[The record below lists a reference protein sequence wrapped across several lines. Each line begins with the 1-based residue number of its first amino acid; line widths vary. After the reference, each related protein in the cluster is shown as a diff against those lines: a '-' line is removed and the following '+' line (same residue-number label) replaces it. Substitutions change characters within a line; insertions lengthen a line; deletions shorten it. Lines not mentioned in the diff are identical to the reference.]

1 MILLIIN
8 IAVCDDEMIFTKELR
23 GTIESYDRWLN
34 HSYKIQA
41 FTSGTQL
48 SDAIRN
54 GLKVDILF
62 IDIELNDSSLGTD
75 IGAKLKVL
83 NPDILIVYVSAYES
97 YYKELVCAEPFD
109 FIYKPRLY
117 EKIPKVLDKAI
128 MRLAY
133 IKHEFVYQYKFNGM
147 TYHVD
152 LNDVLYFESRHRI
165 INICCTDGT
174 IKQFYD
180 KLDNI
185 EKEIDEIYPCF
196 LRANKSYYV
205 NFNYITKTSNTAMMI
220 NDMEIRFGRQY
231 KQSFNK
237 KYNKIVLSWY
247 T

>member
-1 MILLIIN
+1 MVIN
-8 IAVCDDEMIFTKELR
+8 IAVCDDEEFYAKELCSIIKKYTKWD
-23 GTIESYDRWLN
+23 G
-34 HSYKIQA
+34 HSYTLNI
-41 FTSGTQL
+41 FSSGEQT

-62 IDIELNDSSLGTD
+62 IDIKLDDSSLGTD
-75 IGAKLKVL
+75 IGAKLKIS
-83 NPDILIVYVSAYES
+83 NPDMLVVYMSVYDS
-97 YYKELVCAEPFD
+97 YYKELACAEPFD

-147 TYHVD
+147 TYRID
-152 LNDVLYFESRHRI
+152 LNNVLYFESRHRI
-165 INICCTDGT
+165 INIYCADGT

-180 KLDNI
+180 KLDNV

-205 NFNYITKTSNTAMMI
+205 NFNYITKSSNTAVI
-220 NDMEIRFGRQY
+220 VKDIEIRFGRQY
-231 KQSFNK
+231 KQTFNR
-237 KYNKIVLSWY
+237 KYDKIVLSWY